1 MNKKELSQ
9 NRIYFFD
16 ELRGLAVFCMI
27 FYHAFFILDSMFGYE
42 WAAFLFEFFMPAQ
55 PFFAG
60 LFIFI
65 CGMSCSLSRSNAKR
79 GIRLLAC
86 AGVVTLFTAL
96 IMPVLGFDGMEI
108 YFGILHLLASCI
120 LIYAAFEKPLKNASA
135 LAGIFLCAVLYPFF
149 SGIRSGFL
157 NYGELFALEI
167 PEKLYESDWLA
178 PLGIYSPDFFSA
190 DYFPIFPNIFIF
202 FAGAFAGRYFV
213 QNSFPEWMHKSRAP
227 FLGSLGRKALIIYI
241 VHMPAVYILAYV
253 FELIINLFN

>member
-1 MNKKELSQ
+1 MKKKEISQ
-9 NRIYFFD
+9 NRIFFLD

-42 WAAFLFEFFMPAQ
+42 WAELLFEFFMPVQ

-65 CGMSCSLSRSNAKR
+65 CGTSCSLSRSNAKR

-86 AGVVTLFTAL
+86 AGIVTLFTAL
-96 IMPVLGFDGMEI
+96 IMPLFDFTGMEI

-120 LIYAAFEKPLKNASA
+120 LIYAFLEKPLKNASPV
-135 LAGIFLCAVLYPFF
+135 AGVLLCAVLYPFF
-149 SGIRSGFL
+149 SGISSGIL
-157 NYGELFALEI
+157 NYGELFRFEI
-167 PEKLYESDWLA
+167 PEVLYETDWLA
-178 PLGIYSPDFFSA
+178 PLGIYSGDFFSA

-202 FAGAFAGRYFV
+202 FAGAFAGRYFI
-213 QNSFPEWMHKSRAP
+213 QNSFPEWMHKSRVP

-241 VHMPAVYILAYV
+241 VHMPAVYVLAYI
-253 FELIINLFN
+253 FEFIINLFN